1 MKRIILLA
9 LIAIVSISAFARK
22 SYITVYVNADPH
34 SLSCLMT
41 GDVPNGIEH
50 FSYNA
55 DKHYYYCYY
64 YSYGEILNILS
75 EYGYE
80 VEKMTDYA
88 PDNRILLILSKE
100 TSSSQT
106 EIVGDINNDSEVNVA
121 DINQLVNIIL
131 GLVKANPGLLEQVR

>member
-1 MKRIILLA
+1 
-9 LIAIVSISAFARK
+9 
-22 SYITVYVNADPH
+22 
-34 SLSCLMT
+34 MT

-55 DKHYYYCYY
+55 DKHYYYCYC

-88 PDNRILLILSKE
+88 PDSRILLILSKE
-100 TSSSQT
+100 TSSGQT
-106 EIVGDINNDSEVNVA
+106 EIVGDINHDNEVNVA